1 MAPVWHALLGSA
13 PAVSEA
19 CRVHTLFSSPVDGLD
34 GYPDLGYERISTI
47 GPVTLGADRSRPETG
62 NSSFR

>member
-1 MAPVWHALLGSA
+1 M
-13 PAVSEA
+13 
-19 CRVHTLFSSPVDGLD
+19 LFSSPVDGLD